1 MLWGRRAKSGWW
13 RLAMNGDRSPKNGDP
28 DEDLLGRVAAGDV
41 KATRALISRQLP
53 RILAVATRMLGDAN
67 EAEDVAQETFLRVW
81 RNAGGWRQR
90 NARFSTWIHRVTI
103 NLCYD
108 RLRRR
113 KHVLAE
119 DPPDVPYEG
128 PAPDAGL
135 LSEDDPG
142 KRVEWATQMIAP
154 RQREAIILVYYQ
166 AMSNAEAAAIMEISV
181 DALESLLARGRRSLQ
196 TLLLKERIDD

>member
-1 MLWGRRAKSGWW
+1 MQCAERSNFGRW
-13 RLAMNGDRSPKNGDP
+13 RLSMKRDRAPENGDLEGD
-28 DEDLLGRVAAGDV
+28 LVARIAAGDV
-41 KATRALISRQLP
+41 PAMRMMVTRQLP
-53 RILAVATRMLGDAN
+53 RILSVATRMLGDAV

-81 RNAGGWRQR
+81 KNAGGWRQR
-90 NARFSTWIHRVTI
+90 NARFSTWVHRVAI

-113 KHVLAE
+113 KDVLAE
-119 DPPDVPYEG
+119 SPPEIEYEG

-135 LSEDDPG
+135 MSEDDPSR
-142 KRVEWATQMIAP
+142 RVELAMQMIAP

-166 AMSNAEAAAIMEISV
+166 ALSNVEAASIMEISV

-196 TLLLKERIDD
+196 ALLLKEQGDG

>member
-1 MLWGRRAKSGWW
+1 MKR
-13 RLAMNGDRSPKNGDP
+13 DRTPENGDP
-28 DEDLLGRVAAGDV
+28 DGDLLGRIAAGDV
-41 KATRALISRQLP
+41 PAMRAMVTRQLP
-53 RILAVATRMLGDAN
+53 RILSVATRMLGDAA

-90 NARFSTWIHRVTI
+90 NARFSTWVHRVAI

-113 KHVLAE
+113 KDVFTEH
-119 DPPDVPYEG
+119 PPDIEYEG

-135 LSEDDPG
+135 MNEDDPSR
-142 KRVEWATQMIAP
+142 RVEGAMQLIAP
-154 RQREAIILVYYQ
+154 RQREAIVLVYYQ
-166 AMSNAEAAAIMEISV
+166 ALSNAEAAAIMDVTV

-196 TLLLKERIDD
+196 VLLLKEQSDG

>member
-1 MLWGRRAKSGWW
+1 MK
-13 RLAMNGDRSPKNGDP
+13 GDRPPKDGDP
-28 DEDLLGRVAAGDV
+28 DEDLLGRIAAGDV
-41 KATRALISRQLP
+41 PATRVLISRQLP
-53 RILAVATRMLGDAN
+53 RILAVATRMLGDAS

-81 RNAGGWRQR
+81 RNAGSWRR
-90 NARFSTWIHRVTI
+90 RDARFSTWIHRVAI

-113 KHVLAE
+113 KHALAE
-119 DPPDVPYEG
+119 DPPDVRYEG

-142 KRVEWATQMIAP
+142 KRVERAMQMIAP

-166 AMSNAEAAAIMEISV
+166 AMSNVEAAAIMDVSV

>member
-1 MLWGRRAKSGWW
+1 
-13 RLAMNGDRSPKNGDP
+13 MNGDRPAKSDDA
-28 DEDLLGRVAAGDV
+28 DETLLGRIAAGDTG
-41 KATRALISRQLP
+41 AMRMMISRQLP
-53 RILAVATRMLGDAN
+53 RIVAVATRMLGDAS

-90 NARFSTWIHRVTI
+90 DARFSTWIHRVAI

-135 LSEDDPG
+135 LSEDDPNR
-142 KRVEWATQMIAP
+142 RVERAMQMIAP

-166 AMSNAEAAAIMEISV
+166 AMSNAEAAAIMDVSV

-196 TLLLKERIDD
+196 MLLLKERIDD